1 MAERSGGAG
10 RGWGLLRTMVLA
22 AAGMAG
28 LPRRNSGRGA
38 LAMAGSHTVGA
49 GIRGGSTLRLGLWL
63 DRTRNP
69 CAYRSASA
77 ISGSGLLS
85 LCAQPD
91 VRGFCRGLDRAVDR
105 LRTRQSKSDRRS
117 RSCCAWRTFVCCLLR
132 RVLQERQALV
142 ATLTSVER
150 AINSHAYLAPNT

>member
-69 CAYRSASA
+69 CAYRTASTA
-77 ISGSGLLS
+77 SGGWLLPVR
-85 LCAQPD
+85 AQSH
-91 VRGFCRGLDRAVDR
+91 VRR
-105 LRTRQSKSDRRS
+105 LRRWLD
-117 RSCCAWRTFVCCLLR
+117 
-132 RVLQERQALV
+132 
-142 ATLTSVER
+142 
-150 AINSHAYLAPNT
+150 